1 MYFLWYFQIQEQEE
15 RKLRTTVKL
24 QLARQKVQDCDSDDE
39 KKDEAS
45 IEVRTLLCELNDR
58 VEDINDALE
67 EIRYILA
74 DMREDLEN
82 DAHNT

>member
-1 MYFLWYFQIQEQEE
+1 M
-15 RKLRTTVKL
+15 
-24 QLARQKVQDCDSDDE
+24 QLARQKVQDCDNDNE

-82 DAHNT
+82 NAHNT

>member
-1 MYFLWYFQIQEQEE
+1 M
-15 RKLRTTVKL
+15 
-24 QLARQKVQDCDSDDE
+24 QLARQKVQDCDNDDE

-45 IEVRTLLCELNDR
+45 IEVRALLCELNDR